1 MFRRDNDGKPEKS
14 TPGEAPGNQAPP
26 LKPFSRRGSHTPPRQ
41 PASPSPEAAR
51 RLALPIPPR
60 RTDSARLDA
69 PDARR
74 LVVGREICL
83 SGEITSCDRLVVEGR
98 VEANLIGA
106 RALEIAQGGVF
117 RGRAEVKEA
126 DIAGVFE
133 GDLTATERLLI
144 RSGGKVAGSVRY
156 GRVVIESGG
165 EIGGDMQALS
175 IESPRA
181 LPAPPPTS
189 E

>member
-1 MFRRDNDGKPEKS
+1 MKS
-14 TPGEAPGNQAPP
+14 LEQEIKELIITSLSLEDIKAEDIE
-26 LKPFSRRGSHTPPRQ
+26 T
-41 PASPSPEAAR
+41 
-51 RLALPIPPR
+51 
-60 RTDSARLDA
+60 DA
-69 PDARR
+69 PLFVEGLGLDSIDARR
-74 LVVGREICL
+74 LVVGRDICL
-83 SGEITSCDRLVVEGR
+83 NGEITSCDRLVVEGR

-117 RGRAEVKEA
+117 HGRAEVKEA

-181 LPAPPPTS
+181 LPPPPTS

>member
-1 MFRRDNDGKPEKS
+1 MFRRDNDGKPQEPK
-14 TPGEAPGNQAPP
+14 PGEAPDGQLPP
-26 LKPFSRRGSHTPPRQ
+26 LKPFSRRGSHA
-41 PASPSPEAAR
+41 PARPGPGTAGPEVAR
-51 RLALPIPPR
+51 RPAQPIPPR
-60 RTDSARLDA
+60 RADSGRLDA
-69 PDARR
+69 TDARR

-106 RALEIAQGGVF
+106 RVLEVAQGGVF

-126 DIAGVFE
+126 DIAGMFE
-133 GDLTATERLLI
+133 GDLTATDRLMI

-175 IESPRA
+175 PDATRA
-181 LPAPPPTS
+181 LPPPAAK
-189 E
+189 